1 VPDTSSLPSAD
12 PGTPSDAA
20 TGWSREDTRAGIA
33 EPYLDVSPAVPPGQ
47 DGARRRP
54 GLLGPAW
61 IMLWIIGLVAI
72 VIFSR
77 WAMIPLSLIWIVF
90 AVLYSF
96 RLPETGSALWLAT
109 AVTVTTAAA
118 IGLAISRGAQPTDEL
133 AEIPL
138 LAAMFGLLIW
148 HGHRR
153 LAAEADRA
161 DRNEQCARLMAAERN
176 LLQDASHQL
185 KTPITIALG
194 HAELLARSLTGWQD
208 RQDIQVVVTELGRLR
223 RLSERLL
230 LLAASQ
236 NQDFLLCE
244 PLALEIFAA
253 ETLRRWQPTADRRW
267 LLGRLDQATVCADR
281 ERLELAVDAML
292 ENAGQHTS
300 PGDEIRLSVL
310 HDEQS
315 RCARLIIEDGGSGIA
330 PADMA
335 HIFDRFVTGSART
348 GHRGTGLGL
357 ALAAAIARGHG
368 GDIQVQSV
376 QGEGSR
382 FDLLL
387 PVMAAKIVPGL
398 SGVPGLR
405 GIPDFG
411 AAPDLGGMP
420 DLDTAPTLDAAKGLG
435 AVAAQDRTALPGQLG

>member
-1 VPDTSSLPSAD
+1 MPGDTVTGWPPDDTKASLG
-12 PGTPSDAA
+12 GTHADAA
-20 TGWSREDTRAGIA
+20 V
-33 EPYLDVSPAVPPGQ
+33 PVPPAEE
-47 DGARRRP
+47 GAHRRP
-54 GLLGPAW
+54 GLLDPAW
-61 IMLWIIGLVAI
+61 ILLWILGLIAI
-72 VIFSR
+72 VIFSH
-77 WAMIPLSLIWIVF
+77 WALIPLGLIWITF
-90 AVLYSF
+90 AVLYTF
-96 RLPETGSALWLAT
+96 RLPDTGSALWLAA
-109 AVTVTTAAA
+109 AVTVTTAVA

-161 DRNEQCARLMAAERN
+161 DRNEQCARLMAAERH

-208 RQDIQVVVTELGRLR
+208 RQDIQVIVAELGRLR

-244 PLALEIFAA
+244 PLALELFAA

-267 LLGRLDQATVCADR
+267 LLGQLDQVTVWADR

-292 ENAGQHTS
+292 ENAGQHTRA
-300 PGDEIRLSVL
+300 GDLIRLSVL

-330 PADMA
+330 PADVA
-335 HIFDRFVTGSART
+335 HIFDRFVTGSTRT

-368 GDIQVQSV
+368 GDIQVQSA
-376 QGEGSR
+376 QGDGSR

-387 PVMAAKIVPGL
+387 PVMAAKTMPGL
-398 SGVPGLR
+398 SGMPGLGGIACLG
-405 GIPDFG
+405 GIPDLG
-411 AAPDLGGMP
+411 AVPDP
-420 DLDTAPTLDAAKGLG
+420 DGRPGPESAPTLDAGQGLE
-435 AVAAQDRTALPGQLG
+435 AVEVRDKTGLPGPLG